1 MIAAVNKI
9 KDFFYGQSSL
19 FTFWFSKCYGFF
31 PRTVVDIMIY
41 VVNVERHLQK

>member
-1 MIAAVNKI
+1 MDKVVYLH
-9 KDFFYGQSSL
+9 FGSL
-19 FTFWFSKCYGFF
+19 NVTVFF